1 MIGTPDVTVAVTAHN
16 EGRHIGATFAALA
29 RDPWVHQGRAEVLLV
44 DDRSTD
50 DTVAQALAAMPGLR
64 VLRAMPDPVS
74 ALTTR
79 QQALD
84 VAFREARGSAV
95 LLMDADSRPP
105 EGWVARMASPILE
118 RRVPAMAG
126 PVGFLP
132 LTRWTG
138 LWQSCDAAS
147 YFLFC
152 RGLAALG
159 ARTGVFFGNFAVRQD
174 LHHRLGGFAGIGA
187 AVTEDLAFAQALGAA
202 GHRIAFLAAPA
213 RIDVHSVPDLTAL
226 VARTRRVSQGPAS
239 ALALALSAWHLSLL
253 VLLLGSVVGLVPLS
267 WLLLRWAL
275 GVALLWLALLLAH
288 RDLRLFAFAPLYEP
302 GVLALTILV
311 LLARRRAAGI
321 TWGGRRYGG

>member
-1 MIGTPDVTVAVTAHN
+1 MIRAPEVTVALTAHN
-16 EGRHIGATFAALA
+16 EGRHIGATMAALA
-29 RDPWVHQGRAEVLLV
+29 RDPWVRAGRAEVLLV
-44 DDRSTD
+44 DDRSAD
-50 DTVAQALAAMPGLR
+50 DTVARALAAMPGLR
-64 VLRAMPDPVS
+64 VLHAAPDPGS
-74 ALTTR
+74 PLTTR

-84 VAFREARGSAV
+84 LAFRESRGRVV

-105 EGWVARMASPILE
+105 EGWVARLASPILE
-118 RRVPAMAG
+118 GRAPAVAG

-132 LTRWTG
+132 LSRWTG

-159 ARTGVFFGNFAVRQD
+159 ARTGVFFGNFAVRRD
-174 LHHRLGGFAGIGA
+174 LHGRLGGFAGIGA

-202 GHRIAFLAAPA
+202 GERIAFATAPV
-213 RIDVHSVPDLTAL
+213 RVDVHAVPDLATL

-239 ALALALSAWHLSLL
+239 ALALVLSAWHLSLL
-253 VLLLGSVVGLVPLS
+253 LLLLGGVVGLVPLP

-275 GVALLWLALLLAH
+275 GVALLWVALLLAH
-288 RDLRLFAFAPLYEP
+288 RDARLLGFAPLYEP

-311 LLARRRAAGI
+311 LLARRQAGGI